1 MKMKILFL
9 NINFNWVYNLF
20 IEYITNSATFIK
32 ENYDNINI
40 DIIHYDI
47 ETFKSLDIFLFYN
60 YNKIIYTGDI
70 KIFNDIINNI
80 LFINKKIIDKIYYL
94 NIEQLSHPSYY
105 KNFIN
110 INTNIK
116 IIDYSEENIP
126 YIKNNYSKYFLL
138 PPYFIN
144 ENISIKNKDIDI
156 LSLQNN
162 SYREDTIA
170 KINEELLSNNLPE
183 IKTFNNIYNSE
194 RDNIFKKTKIY
205 INIHCSDEHKT
216 MELIRISNLI
226 NKNVIIISYNTI
238 NSTLLFLNK
247 SILIFNNI
255 KDIITVI
262 KDIYNNY
269 DIYYDYYLKKY
280 NSIEYNKYIKDN
292 IDTIFN
298 DS

>member
-1 MKMKILFL
+1 MKILFL